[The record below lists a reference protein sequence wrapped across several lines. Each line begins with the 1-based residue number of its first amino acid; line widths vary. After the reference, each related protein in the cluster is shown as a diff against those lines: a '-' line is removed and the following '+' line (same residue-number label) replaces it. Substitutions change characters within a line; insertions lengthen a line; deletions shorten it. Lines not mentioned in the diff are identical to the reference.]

1 VGIISGIIGI
11 IVILLIAF
19 LISSNKKS
27 INYRTVIGAFSIQV
41 LFAIFVLYVPF
52 GQQVL
57 GTMAQGVANAISA
70 GKSGVEFVFGPL
82 ASGNIGFIFAVMVLA
97 IVIFFASLISVLYY
111 LKIMPLI
118 INTIGYGIHKL
129 LKTSKTESIS
139 ATANIFVGQTEAP
152 IVVKPYLNNLTKS
165 ELFAIMVGGLASVS
179 GGVLAGYAS
188 LGIDIK
194 YLIAASF
201 MAAPGGLLM
210 AKIIMPETETPAL
223 EIREN
228 TEDSIRKP
236 TNIIEAA
243 ASGASDGLHLV
254 LNIGAMLIAFIGLVT
269 LADIIVGY
277 FGGLF
282 GLKDFSFSV
291 ILGYIFSPMAFI
303 IGVPWNEATQVGIF
317 LGQKL
322 IFNEF
327 VAYVNLIKVL
337 PDLTPKTQAII
348 TFALCGFANISS
360 VGILIG
366 GLGTLAPKMRP
377 LIAKYAVKAIAAGTL
392 SNLMSATLAGLFL
405 TF

>member
-1 VGIISGIIGI
+1 MGIISGIIGI